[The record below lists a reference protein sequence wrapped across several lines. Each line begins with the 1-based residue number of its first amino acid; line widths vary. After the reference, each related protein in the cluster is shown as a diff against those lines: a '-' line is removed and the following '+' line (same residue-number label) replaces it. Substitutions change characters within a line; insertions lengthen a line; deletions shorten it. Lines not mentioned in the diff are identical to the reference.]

1 MKTEFILVETISQHR
16 MRYLV
21 EVPEGKT
28 SWAEDTVTMEQAKE
42 FSQKHLGE
50 TITSSRVISKK
61 DAIKL
66 FKEDND
72 YLKNW
77 NDEQV
82 MRSGFTTIEE
92 LP

>member
-1 MKTEFILVETISQHR
+1 MKTEFILVETISQYR

-42 FSQKHLGE
+42 FSQKHLGDV
-50 TITSSRVISKK
+50 ITSSRVISKK

-92 LP
+92 LL

>member
-1 MKTEFILVETISQHR
+1 MKTEFILVEAISQHR

-28 SWAEDTVTMEQAKE
+28 SWAEDTVTMEEAKE
-42 FSQKHLGE
+42 FSQKFLGE
-50 TITSSRVISKK
+50 VIVSTRSISKK

-72 YLKNW
+72 YLKSW
-77 NDEQV
+77 TDEQV
-82 MRSGFTTIEE
+82 IRSGFTILEDHK
-92 LP
+92 

>member
-1 MKTEFILVETISQHR
+1 MKTEFILVEAISQHR

-28 SWAEDTVTMEQAKE
+28 SWAEDTVTLEKAKE
-42 FSQKHLGE
+42 FSQKFLGE
-50 TITSSRVISKK
+50 VIVSTHSISKK

-72 YLKNW
+72 YLKSW
-77 NDEQV
+77 TDEQI
-82 MRSGFTTIEE
+82 MKSAFTVIEDHK
-92 LP
+92 

>member
-21 EVPEGKT
+21 EVPEGKI

-42 FSQKHLGE
+42 FSQKHLGDV
-50 TITSSRVISKK
+50 ITSSRVISKK

>member
-42 FSQKHLGE
+42 FSQKHLGDV
-50 TITSSRVISKK
+50 ITSSRVISKK

>member
-77 NDEQV
+77 NDEQI
-82 MRSGFTTIEE
+82 MKSGFTTIEE
-92 LP
+92 LS